1 MEFGIFSPF
10 NVRLGHS
17 EHEAFEEWIHLAE
30 IADDLGMNCFWLAEF
45 HFRPQTPLSAPLVV
59 GSAVAART
67 KQINIGMGVHLLPLG
82 NPLRL
87 AEECAT
93 LDHLSCG
100 RLVYGIGRSS
110 FIDSYRG
117 YGVDYEESRQR
128 FSEALEVIRLAWGD
142 APFSFEGEFYQY
154 HDVNVVPKPFQRP
167 HPPIRIACE
176 SRASFPIMGRLG
188 FPILMRHQ
196 MEIPEL
202 QQLLKQYEEERHA
215 EGFDGPNQ
223 VTLQANCYLAESREQ
238 VRADAEESTMLDR
251 RIARAR
257 QAGNEGDV
265 EAAIRLGRL
274 RDEAPFE
281 ELTKRYLYGTPD
293 EIVDRLQEYQA
304 TLGITGVSLN
314 MNLGGQIPFDRV
326 VNSMRLLMERVAPRL
341 N

>member
-10 NVRLGHS
+10 NVRIGRS
-17 EHEAFEEWIHLAE
+17 EHEAFEEWVHLAE
-30 IADDLGMNCFWLAEF
+30 IADDLGMDCFWLAEF

-59 GSAVAART
+59 GSTIAART
-67 KQINIGMGVHLLPLG
+67 KRINIGLGVHLLPLG
-82 NPLRL
+82 NPLRM

-93 LDHLSCG
+93 LDHVSGG

-110 FIDSYRG
+110 FIDGYRG
-117 YGVDYEESRQR
+117 YGIDYDESRER
-128 FSEALEVIRLAWGD
+128 FFEALEVMRRAWRD
-142 APFSFEGEFYQY
+142 EPFSFEGEYYQY
-154 HDVNVVPKPFQRP
+154 HDVNVVPKPYQRP

-176 SRASFPIMGRLG
+176 SRASFAMMGKFG

-215 EGFDGPNQ
+215 AGFGGPNQ
-223 VTLQANCYLAESREQ
+223 VTLQMNCYLAETAAQ

-274 RDEAPFE
+274 RDEVPFE
-281 ELTKRYLYGTPD
+281 ELTKRYLYGTPE

-314 MNLGGQIPFDRV
+314 MNVGGQIPFDRV